1 MKNIGKYAMIAL
13 MPLAAAV
20 VSCDDEFEVVGEN
33 PPLEQMLK
41 IECMENVEFDAYGG
55 VSDWIICIYFMEN
68 DFYWTD
74 LEFEIEAPDWLE
86 FEGYSNNGANG
97 DFCGRLKADMNYDQE
112 VRTAVVTLNMSYH
125 RVVND
130 KDGNPVW
137 NNSIESMERSFTVTQ
152 AGRLL

>member
-1 MKNIGKYAMIAL
+1 MKNIGKYAMIAFL
-13 MPLAAAV
+13 PLAAAV

-55 VSDWIICIYFMEN
+55 RSGRIIRISFIWD
-68 DFYWTD
+68 DFWGRD
-74 LEFEIEAPDWLE
+74 FECEIEAPDWLE
-86 FEGYSNNGANG
+86 FEYVLESRQLWGY
-97 DFCGRLKADMNYDQE
+97 LKADMNYDQE

-152 AGRLL
+152 AGYPY

>member
-55 VSDWIICIYFMEN
+55 RSGRIIRISFMWD
-68 DFYWTD
+68 DFWWRDAEY
-74 LEFEIEAPDWLE
+74 EIEAPDWLE
-86 FEGYSNNGANG
+86 FESVLESRQLWGY
-97 DFCGRLKADMNYDQE
+97 LKADMNYDQE

-152 AGRLL
+152 AGQY

>member
-1 MKNIGKYAMIAL
+1 MKNIGKYAMIAFL
-13 MPLAAAV
+13 PLAAAV

-86 FEGYSNNGANG
+86 FEYVLESRQLWGY
-97 DFCGRLKADMNYDQE
+97 LKADMNYDQE

-152 AGRLL
+152 AGYPY

>member
-55 VSDWIICIYFMEN
+55 RSGRIIRISFMWD
-68 DFYWTD
+68 DFWWRDFEY
-74 LEFEIEAPDWLE
+74 EIEAPDWLE
-86 FEGYSNNGANG
+86 FESVLESRQLWGY
-97 DFCGRLKADMNYDQE
+97 LKTDMNYDQE

-152 AGRLL
+152 AGQY

>member
-1 MKNIGKYAMIAL
+1 MKNIGKYAMIAFL
-13 MPLAAAV
+13 PLAAAV

-55 VSDWIICIYFMEN
+55 RSGRIIRISFIWD
-68 DFYWTD
+68 DFWGRDFEY
-74 LEFEIEAPDWLE
+74 EIETPDWLE
-86 FEGYSNNGANG
+86 FEYVLESRQLWGY
-97 DFCGRLKADMNYDQE
+97 LKADMNYDQE

-137 NNSIESMERSFTVTQ
+137 NNSIESMERSFSVTQ
-152 AGRLL
+152 AGYPY

>member
-55 VSDWIICIYFMEN
+55 RSGRIIRISFMWD
-68 DFYWTD
+68 DFWWRDFEY
-74 LEFEIEAPDWLE
+74 EIEAPDWLE
-86 FEGYSNNGANG
+86 FEGVSNNGNY
-97 DFCGRLKADMNYDQE
+97 CGRLKADMNYDQE

-152 AGRLL
+152 AGRQY

>member
-68 DFYWTD
+68 DFTG
-74 LEFEIEAPDWLE
+74 L
-86 FEGYSNNGANG
+86 
-97 DFCGRLKADMNYDQE
+97 
-112 VRTAVVTLNMSYH
+112 TLNL
-125 RVVND
+125 
-130 KDGNPVW
+130 KLKLLIGW
-137 NNSIESMERSFTVTQ
+137 NLRAILIMELMEIFV
-152 AGRLL
+152 GV